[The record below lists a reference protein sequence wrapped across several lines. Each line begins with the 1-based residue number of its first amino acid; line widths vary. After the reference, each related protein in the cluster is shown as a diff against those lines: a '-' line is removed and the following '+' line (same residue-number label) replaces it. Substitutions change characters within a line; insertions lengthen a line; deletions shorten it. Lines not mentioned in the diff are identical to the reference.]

1 MIAGNVFT
9 GTILSFVRFDV
20 IINDTYMLKFITNA
34 LNML

>member
-9 GTILSFVRFDV
+9 GTTLSSVGFDV
-20 IINDTYMLKFITNA
+20 IINDIYMLKLITNV